1 MRSGLLLALLVSA
14 RPTFS
19 PCRDQPALVPQRVIR
34 QVFSA
39 PGRESDLADGWD
51 RFSRGVYWRMV
62 QNLARRLTRLARAAT
77 VRHGLHGAAM
87 RWSSSWVGTRGNRL
101 STCADLAGARSA
113 TGQTSAR
120 RNAITR

>member
-39 PGRESDLADGWD
+39 LGRESDLADGWD
-51 RFSRGVYWRMV
+51 RSPRGVYWRMV
-62 QNLARRLTRLARAAT
+62 QNLARRLTRLARADRYVDLTDPQPAGT
-77 VRHGLHGAAM
+77 VFPDP
-87 RWSSSWVGTRGNRL
+87 SSW
-101 STCADLAGARSA
+101 S
-113 TGQTSAR
+113 
-120 RNAITR
+120 